1 MSPMT
6 SSTWV
11 QIHVMIFFEAS
22 LSVDNNFSKCMGQV
36 QAALQR
42 SHDQAIGKS
51 TGFKSRN
58 DAYH

>member
-1 MSPMT
+1 
-6 SSTWV
+6 
-11 QIHVMIFFEAS
+11 
-22 LSVDNNFSKCMGQV
+22 MGQV

-51 TGFKSRN
+51 TGFKIRN